1 MERSQQ
7 EKRVR
12 LLAKA
17 EKLIDEYLAWEE
29 SHPRPDLT
37 QIEDIALKLRKELGK
52 EITQMALEDQVARRP
67 VPGPNCPDCG
77 KEMHYKGEKGS
88 QLESRVGGLA
98 LERGYYY
105 CPACKEGLFPPG

>member
-37 QIEDIALKLRKELGK
+37 QIENIALKLRKELGK
-52 EITQMALEDQVARRP
+52 EITQMALEAQAARRP
-67 VPGPNCPDCG
+67 VPGPNCPECG
-77 KEMHYKGEKGS
+77 KEMHYI
-88 QLESRVGGLA
+88 R
-98 LERGYYY
+98 R
-105 CPACKEGLFPPG
+105 EGRQNREPSGRIGAGTGVLLLLSL